1 MDHLNN
7 ALGFPI
13 LSLSIFLPLAG
24 ALAIWLFVR
33 GDQAVRWSALA
44 VSVATF
50 VVTLPLAFSF
60 DPSTPH
66 MQFEELHPWI
76 SSFNI
81 NYHLGVDG
89 ISMPF
94 ILLTSLLTVVCI
106 VSAWRCIQM
115 RVKEYMLAFLV
126 LETTLIG
133 VFSALDSVLFY
144 FFWEAMLLPM
154 YLIIGIWG
162 GKNRVYATIKFFLYT
177 LAGSVLMLI
186 ALLAMYFKA
195 GHTFD
200 IQTLMAYPFDFHWQI
215 WLWLAFLVAFAVKVP
230 MWPVHTWL
238 PDAHTEAPTAGSVIL
253 AGILL
258 KMGAYGFL
266 RFSLP
271 ICPDASQF
279 FVPLVVALSLIAIVY
294 ISLVA
299 MMQEDMKRLIAY
311 SSIAHMGFVTLG
323 TFMFTQQAVEGAIFT
338 MISHGFVAAALF
350 LCVGVMYDR
359 LHTRLIADYGGVVN
373 VMPIFAAVMM
383 VFAMA
388 NVALPGASSFIGEIM
403 VLLGTFSPSDAAQA
417 HLAMSAKWVAI
428 GAATSVVL
436 SACYTLWM
444 YKRVVF
450 GDLVKDTVKGM
461 SDMSAREFAYFVP
474 LILLVAWMGL
484 YPKPVLNVMHAS
496 VEHLV
501 AQATSSKLPAAARLA
516 QAGHMHEIAHEIAA
530 LR

>member
-1 MDHLNN
+1 MELNN

-13 LSLSIFLPLAG
+13 LTWSIFLPAAG
-24 ALAIWLFVR
+24 AIGIWLFVR
-33 GDQAVRWSALA
+33 GDMAVRWTALG

-50 VVTLPLAFSF
+50 LLTLPLWLSF
-60 DPSTPH
+60 DNTTAH
-66 MQFEELHPWI
+66 MQFEEFHPWI
-76 SSFNI
+76 QAFNV

-106 VSAWRCIQM
+106 VSAWQCIQK
-115 RVKEYMLAFLV
+115 RVKEYMIAFLM

-133 VFSALDSVLFY
+133 VFAALDGILFY
-144 FFWEAMLLPM
+144 FFWEAMLIPM

-162 GKNRVYATIKFFLYT
+162 GANRVYATLKFFLYT

-200 IQTLMAYPFDFHWQI
+200 IQALMDFPFDFTWQI
-215 WLWLAFLVAFAVKVP
+215 WIWLAFLAAFAVKVP

-271 ICPDASQF
+271 ICPDASQY
-279 FVPLVVALSLIAIVY
+279 FVPLMVALSLVAVIY

-299 MMQEDMKRLIAY
+299 MMQQDMKRLIAY

-323 TFMFTQQAVEGAIFT
+323 TFMFTQQALEGAIFG

-350 LCVGVMYDR
+350 LCVGVLYDR
-359 LHTRLIADYGGVVN
+359 MHTREIADYGGVAN
-373 VMPIFAAVMM
+373 VMPVFAAVML
-383 VFAMA
+383 VFCMA
-388 NVALPGASSFIGEIM
+388 NVALPGASAFVAEIL
-403 VLLGTFSPSDAAQA
+403 VLIGTFSADQLYHFVIST
-417 HLAMSAKWVAI
+417 KWVAVL
-428 GAATSVVL
+428 AATSVVL

-444 YKRVVF
+444 YKRVIM
-450 GDLVKDTVKGM
+450 GDLVKDEVKALP
-461 SDMSAREFAYFVP
+461 DMNVREMAFFAP
-474 LILLVAWMGL
+474 LIVLVAWLGL
-484 YPKPVLNVMHAS
+484 YPVPVLDVLHSS
-496 VEHLV
+496 VSHLI
-501 AQATSSKLPAAARLA
+501 AQATTSKLEAANVLA
-516 QAGHMHEIAHEIAA
+516 QAHQIQQLAVH
-530 LR
+530 

>member
-1 MDHLNN
+1 MDVNN

-13 LSLSIFLPLAG
+13 LSLSIFLPTLG
-24 ALAIWLFVR
+24 AVVLWLFAR
-33 GDQAVRWSALA
+33 SDQAARLLALLF
-44 VSVATF
+44 SVATF
-50 VVTLPLAFSF
+50 LVTLPLWFAF
-60 DPSTPH
+60 DTTTHH
-66 MQFEELHPWI
+66 MQFGEFHPWI
-76 SSFNI
+76 TAFHV

-94 ILLTSLLTVVCI
+94 ILLTSLLTVICVI
-106 VSAWRCIQM
+106 SAWQCITS
-115 RVKEYMLAFLV
+115 RVREYMMAFLV

-133 VFSALDSVLFY
+133 VFSAIDAILFY
-144 FFWEAMLLPM
+144 FFWEAMLIPM

-177 LAGSVLMLI
+177 LAGSVLMLV

-195 GHTFD
+195 GNTFS
-200 IQTLMAYPFDFHWQI
+200 ILALMDYPFSFTWQFWI
-215 WLWLAFLVAFAVKVP
+215 FLAFLIAFAVKVP

-271 ICPDASQF
+271 ICPDASQY
-279 FVPLVVALSLIAIVY
+279 FVPLMVGLSLIAIIY

-299 MMQEDMKRLIAY
+299 MMQRDMKRLIAY

-323 TFMFTQQAVEGAIFT
+323 TFMFTQQAVEGAVVN

-359 LHTRLIADYGGVVN
+359 LHTREIADYGGVAN
-373 VMPIFAAVMM
+373 VMPVFAAVML
-383 VFAMA
+383 VFCMA
-388 NVALPGASSFIGEIM
+388 NVALPGASAFIGEIL
-403 VLLGTFSPSDAAQA
+403 VLVGTFNGDPVY
-417 HLAMSAKWVAI
+417 LGMSTKWVAI
-428 GAATSVVL
+428 AAATSVVL

-444 YKRVVF
+444 YKRVIM
-450 GDLVKDTVKGM
+450 GDLTKDTVKSM
-461 SDMSAREFAYFVP
+461 PDMNVREFAYFVP
-474 LILLVAWMGL
+474 LILLVAWIGF
-484 YPKPVLNVMHAS
+484 YPVPVLDVMHAS
-496 VEHLV
+496 VAHLIEQATANKDLV
-501 AQATSSKLPAAARLA
+501 AQATAQAAALPP
-516 QAGHMHEIAHEIAA
+516 AGMH
-530 LR
+530 

>member
-1 MDHLNN
+1 MELNN

-13 LSLSIFLPLAG
+13 LTWSIFLPTAG
-24 ALAIWLFVR
+24 AIGIWFFVR
-33 GDQAVRWSALA
+33 SDIAVRWAALA
-44 VSVATF
+44 VSIATF
-50 VVTLPLAFSF
+50 LLTLPLWLSF
-60 DPSTPH
+60 DNSTAH
-66 MQFEELHPWI
+66 MQFEEFHPWI
-76 SSFNI
+76 TAFNV
-81 NYHLGVDG
+81 NYRLGVDG

-106 VSAWRCIQM
+106 ISAWQCIQQ
-115 RVKEYMLAFLV
+115 RVKEYMIAFLM

-133 VFSALDSVLFY
+133 VFAALDGILFY
-144 FFWEAMLLPM
+144 FFWEAMLIPM

-177 LAGSVLMLI
+177 LAGSVLMLL

-200 IQTLMAYPFDFHWQI
+200 LQALMAYPFDFQWQFWI
-215 WLWLAFLVAFAVKVP
+215 WIGFFIAFAVKVP

-271 ICPDASQF
+271 ICPDASQY
-279 FVPLVVALSLIAIVY
+279 FVPFMVILSLIAVIY

-299 MMQEDMKRLIAY
+299 MMQQDMKRLIAY

-323 TFMFTQQAVEGAIFT
+323 TFMFTQQALEGAIYG

-350 LCVGVMYDR
+350 LCVGVLYDR
-359 LHTRLIADYGGVVN
+359 MHTREISAYGGVAN
-373 VMPIFAAVMM
+373 VMPVFAAVMM
-383 VFAMA
+383 VFCMA
-388 NVALPGASSFIGEIM
+388 NVALPGASAFIAEIM
-403 VLLGTFSPSDAAQA
+403 VLIGAFSADQLYHMVIS
-417 HLAMSAKWVAI
+417 SKWVAVL
-428 GAATSVVL
+428 AATSVVL

-444 YKRVVF
+444 YKRVIM
-450 GDLVKDTVKGM
+450 GDLVKDEVKAM
-461 SDMSAREFAYFVP
+461 PDMNVREFAFFAP
-474 LILLVAWMGL
+474 LIVLVAWLGL
-484 YPKPVLNVMHAS
+484 YPVPVLDVLHSS
-496 VEHLV
+496 VSHLIV
-501 AQATSSKLPAAARLA
+501 QATASKLDAANMLA
-516 QAGHMHEIAHEIAA
+516 QAQQIQQLAVH
-530 LR
+530 

>member
-1 MDHLNN
+1 MDPLNN

-24 ALAIWLFVR
+24 AIAIWLFVR
-33 GDQAVRWSALA
+33 GDMAVRWSALA
-44 VSVATF
+44 VSVVTF
-50 VVTLPLAFSF
+50 LVTLPLAFDF
-60 DPSTPH
+60 DPSTHH

-76 SSFNI
+76 ASFNV

-94 ILLTSLLTVVCI
+94 ILLTSLLTIICI
-106 VSAWRCIQM
+106 VSAWRCIET
-115 RVKEYMLAFLV
+115 RVKEYMIAFLV

-133 VFSALDSVLFY
+133 VFSALDTILFY

-177 LAGSVLMLI
+177 LGGSVLMLI

-195 GHTFD
+195 GQTFD
-200 IQTLMAYPFDFHWQI
+200 MQKLMAYPFDLHWQI
-215 WLWLAFLVAFAVKVP
+215 WLWLAFFVAFAVKVP

-271 ICPDASQF
+271 ICPDASQY
-279 FVPLVVALSLIAIVY
+279 FVPLVVALSLIAIIY

-323 TFMFTQQAVEGAIFT
+323 TFMLTQQSVEGAIFG

-373 VMPIFAAVMM
+373 VMPVFAAVFL

-388 NVALPGASSFIGEIM
+388 NVALPGASAFIGEIM
-403 VLLGTFSPSDAAQA
+403 VLLGTFSSAAAAQA
-417 HLAMSAKWVAI
+417 HLAFSPKWVAI

-450 GDLVKDTVKGM
+450 GDLVKDTVKSM
-461 SDMSAREFAYFVP
+461 PDMNVREFAYFVP
-474 LILLVAWMGL
+474 LIALVAWLGF
-484 YPKPVLNVMHAS
+484 YPDPVLNVMHAS
-496 VEHLV
+496 VQHLV
-501 AQATSSKLPAAARLA
+501 DQATSSKLPAAAALA
-516 QAGHMHEIAHEIAA
+516 QAAHIHEIAA